1 MSKFQQIT
9 KNTKGTDYLIT
20 DIHGCFD
27 LVDAELKKVGFDPN
41 KDRLFH
47 LGDLVDRGPQSY
59 LAADYLDYPWFISLQ
74 GNHDAFVY
82 HTARLLLENNQKKL
96 NESKD
101 VETCIGNGGTW
112 ILQQPDS
119 VLKKIVDSFKQLP
132 MAIEYVDENGNVIAG
147 LIHAEVPQ
155 NCDWGQVK
163 KELSMLPDDFV
174 YSLDSEDEDEDE
186 DEAENESKAIPTAL
200 WGRKKFKARNNIAA
214 NQDRLSTAGVPIL
227 ICGHNIVYVESKG
240 AIKIGNNRLIDH
252 GINKR
257 GVVHIYTFDEIIN
270 R

>member
-1 MSKFQQIT
+1 MSKFQQII

-27 LVDAELKKVGFDPN
+27 LVDAELKKVGFDPT

-59 LAADYLDYPWFISLQ
+59 LAAEYLEYPWFISLQ
-74 GNHDAFVY
+74 GNHDAFAY

-96 NESKD
+96 NESID
-101 VETCIGNGGTW
+101 VGTCIGNGGAW
-112 ILQQPDS
+112 IVQQPDS
-119 VLKKIVDSFKQLP
+119 VLKKIVDNFKRLP
-132 MAIEYVDENGNVIAG
+132 MAIEYIDENGKIIAG
-147 LIHAEVPQ
+147 LIHGEVPQ
-155 NCDWGQVK
+155 NYNWEQVK
-163 KELSMLPDDFV
+163 EELSMLPDDFV
-174 YSLDSEDEDEDE
+174 YSLDTEENDEYEQ
-186 DEAENESKAIPTAL
+186 ESRVIPTAL
-200 WGRKKFKARNNIAA
+200 WGRKKFKARITGDQNK
-214 NQDRLSTAGVPIL
+214 LSTAGVPIL
-227 ICGHNIVYVESKG
+227 ICGHNIVFVESKG

-270 R
+270 Q